1 MFTEKIKNTLKNAAK
16 KLTGVAKRA
25 FVAQVTID
33 YFEGSSR
40 NAESQMGWS
49 RKTVAIGLKELE
61 TGIVCVDNYK
71 ARGRKKA
78 EQKTLYRLK
87 SIIQF
92 THNY

>member
-40 NAESQMGWS
+40 KAEHQMGWS
-49 RKTVAIGLKELE
+49 RKTVTKGLKELE
-61 TGIVCVDNYK
+61 TGIVCVDNYQ
-71 ARGRKKA
+71 ARGP
-78 EQKTLYRLK
+78 EK
-87 SIIQF
+87 S
-92 THNY
+92 